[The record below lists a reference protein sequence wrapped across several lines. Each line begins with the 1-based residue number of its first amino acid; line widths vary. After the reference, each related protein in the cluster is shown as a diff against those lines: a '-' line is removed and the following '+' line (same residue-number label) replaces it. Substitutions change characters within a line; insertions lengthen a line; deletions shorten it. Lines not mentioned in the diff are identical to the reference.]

1 MQTPPSFYFNFSSP
15 RGQNRLA
22 WLIVILFIVF
32 VSVVAQ
38 EKSLM
43 ADEAKHYK
51 YGMNILNG
59 DSDRFD
65 DSKMPVSALN
75 ALPAKLASFL
85 PKGLLKVYLEKI
97 FVARFVTILFSAL
110 AACMVFHWSRKLYGF
125 IPDRTFRIRRHRYS
139 ADRDDDILVLLALA
153 IREQQKPERFLD
165 FCNCAGIK
173 STGKVYGSVVV
184 SAVVFGFIHSRFAC
198 ASSSGS

>member
-1 MQTPPSFYFNFSSP
+1 MNPFSSFFDTPSP

-22 WLIVILFIVF
+22 WLIIILFIAF

-75 ALPAKLASFL
+75 AEFL
-85 PKGLLKVYLEKI
+85 RNTMLW
-97 FVARFVTILFSAL
+97 SAL
-110 AACMVFHWSRKLYGF
+110 MRG
-125 IPDRTFRIRRHRYS
+125 
-139 ADRDDDILVLLALA
+139 
-153 IREQQKPERFLD
+153 
-165 FCNCAGIK
+165 
-173 STGKVYGSVVV
+173 
-184 SAVVFGFIHSRFAC
+184 
-198 ASSSGS
+198 ASSR

>member
-1 MQTPPSFYFNFSSP
+1 MNLFPPFESLKTMLSTFFDLSSP

-22 WLIVILFIVF
+22 WLIIILFIGF

-43 ADEAKHYK
+43 ADEAKHFK

-75 ALPAKLASFL
+75 ALPAKFASFL
-85 PKGLLKVYLEKI
+85 PDGQLKIYLEKI
-97 FVARFVTILFSAL
+97 FMARLVTILFSAL
-110 AACMVFHWSRKLYGF
+110 AAYMVF
-125 IPDRTFRIRRHRYS
+125 
-139 ADRDDDILVLLALA
+139 
-153 IREQQKPERFLD
+153 
-165 FCNCAGIK
+165 
-173 STGKVYGSVVV
+173 
-184 SAVVFGFIHSRFAC
+184 
-198 ASSSGS
+198 